1 MRTVVYV
8 DGFNLYY
15 SLLRRTNLK
24 WLDIVALFRDHVLSP
39 NTYLTEV
46 RYYTAPV
53 LARMS
58 DDPQSVQRQRIYFR
72 LYVRCIPISLRSL
85 RGEFP

>member
-1 MRTVVYV
+1 VRTVVYV

-15 SLLRRTNLK
+15 SLLRRTSLK
-24 WLDIVALFRDHVLSP
+24 WFDLVALFRDHVLGS
-39 NTYLTEV
+39 NTQLTEV

-58 DDPQSVQRQRIYFR
+58 DDPKPV
-72 LYVRCIPISLRSL
+72 
-85 RGEFP
+85 

>member
-1 MRTVVYV
+1 LAKCFWGGRPPSGGFAFYRERSVRTAVYI

-15 SLLRRTNLK
+15 SLLRRTSLK
-24 WLDIVALFRDHVLSP
+24 WLDVVALFRDHVLGS
-39 NTYLTEV
+39 TSQLTEV

-58 DDPQSVQRQRIYFR
+58 DDPQSV
-72 LYVRCIPISLRSL
+72 
-85 RGEFP
+85 

>member
-1 MRTVVYV
+1 MRTVVYI

-15 SLLRRTNLK
+15 SLLRRTSLK
-24 WLDIVALFRDHVLSP
+24 WLDIVALFRDHALGSNSQVVQ
-39 NTYLTEV
+39 V

-58 DDPQSVQRQRIYFR
+58 DDPQSVQRQRIY
-72 LYVRCIPISLRSL
+72 L
-85 RGEFP
+85 